1 MVNQT
6 CILYF
11 NSMNINVI
19 YLHTFCCMYTMF
31 NRAFEDKTIRIDLY
45 ILVCF
50 KMIKTILK
58 SCDEKG
64 CENDLDILRLKI
76 TSCFYNLSR
85 MYCKILSLI
94 YQPRLWKNSFN
105 YCLCLSTI
113 DKGWVLVKFFIGE
126 KVENLHAC
134 QCSDTHT

>member
-1 MVNQT
+1 
-6 CILYF
+6 
-11 NSMNINVI
+11 MNINVI
-19 YLHTFCCMYTMF
+19 YLHTFCCMYIMF
-31 NRAFEDKTIRIDLY
+31 NRAFEDKTIKIDLY

-85 MYCKILSLI
+85 MYCKTSKSEYIFI
-94 YQPRLWKNSFN
+94 IINSCPN
-105 YCLCLSTI
+105 PVANNKES
-113 DKGWVLVKFFIGE
+113 
-126 KVENLHAC
+126 
-134 QCSDTHT
+134 